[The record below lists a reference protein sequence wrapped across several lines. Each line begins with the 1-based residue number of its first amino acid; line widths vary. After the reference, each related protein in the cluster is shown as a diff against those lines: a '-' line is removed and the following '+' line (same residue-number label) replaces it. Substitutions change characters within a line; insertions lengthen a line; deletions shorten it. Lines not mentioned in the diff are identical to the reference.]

1 MGRPSRSTVVAYSD
15 AYELAV
21 DTLVA
26 YEGAVYYPVEQVVA
40 SHLLVGCVGVVAD
53 AGVGY
58 QIAGGA
64 EYKQFVAFLSGG
76 DVEVALSVDTRVGI
90 VEGIVA
96 VEAFVVPLFVEVA
109 VEAVGIA
116 VLASYEYVAVGSYYR
131 LIHVVGACTGAYFA
145 VDEHGMAGDVDF
157 RHAAVVLR
165 HIHGAFVGC
174 YGKTGDIGHLLFEGY
189 FSCLGAGF
197 GVEEEDCGA
206 VGADYQL
213 IAVDKQAGALCAEAY
228 APLLGSCGGIDGNA
242 LPARSPMYTTV
253 PAALTAGAAACIDC
267 ASVNVQ
273 RRLPSLFTQ

>member
-1 MGRPSRSTVVAYSD
+1 MPTSLPLTPLSPTRALYTTPLSR
-15 AYELAV
+15 L
-21 DTLVA
+21 L
-26 YEGAVYYPVEQVVA
+26 PP
-40 SHLLVGCVGVVAD
+40 HLLVGCVGVVAD